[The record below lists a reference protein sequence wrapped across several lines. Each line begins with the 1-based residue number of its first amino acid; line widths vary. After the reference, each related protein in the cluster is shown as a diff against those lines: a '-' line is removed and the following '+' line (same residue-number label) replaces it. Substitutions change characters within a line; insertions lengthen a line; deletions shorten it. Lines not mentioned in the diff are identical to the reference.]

1 MIWILLNTKR
11 IYIIFTGQYSFD
23 WKISN
28 FLSTSVKIA
37 KPPGA
42 GQFWM
47 ETEPEEFLKSPNRS
61 RPKKTWLRN
70 IGWQEYSCKF
80 STLQELYCQCEI
92 FYLFINVRTIFARTI
107 ADFFQYRRA
116 ACISV
121 LKDQVRMEFEASL
134 QYLLMGAFFTQVRG
148 RSNSSIFYHFSA
160 WQFMFCSAS
169 F

>member
-1 MIWILLNTKR
+1 MYNNCTLYLQVSIALTGKFQ
-11 IYIIFTGQYSFD
+11 IFFQHRLRLPSRPEPA
-23 WKISN
+23 N
-28 FLSTSVKIA
+28 FGWRRSRKDFSKAQTE
-37 KPPGA
+37 A
-42 GQFWM
+42 GQKRPGYA
-47 ETEPEEFLKSPNRS
+47 TLVGKSTRVS
-61 RPKKTWLRN
+61 FQLFK
-70 IGWQEYSCKF
+70 
-80 STLQELYCQCEI
+80 YCQCEI

-107 ADFFQYRRA
+107 ADHFFQYRRA